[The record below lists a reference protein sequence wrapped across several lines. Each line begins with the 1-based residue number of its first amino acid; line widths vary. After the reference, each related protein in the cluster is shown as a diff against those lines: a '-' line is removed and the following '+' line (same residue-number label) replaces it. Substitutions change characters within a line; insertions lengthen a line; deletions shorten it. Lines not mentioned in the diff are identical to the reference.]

1 MLERVIFKIFRVVFW
16 YGVFRF
22 WCSVFGV
29 FGHQLSGNTVL
40 LQKFKTKTNRESGK
54 LREIELFHKNIRYSD
69 ISLF

>member
-40 LQKFKTKTNRESGK
+40 LQNKNKPGK
-54 LREIELFHKNIRYSD
+54 WKVAGN
-69 ISLF
+69 